1 MGKTIAIAN
10 QKGGVGKSVIAVN
23 LAEYAHGQGGRV
35 LVVDLD
41 PQGNTTRFFQDERAR
56 DGQGTSLLFHDGPS
70 PALVKV
76 RDRLWLLPADKAL
89 GDVEAQFDSDDAVVR
104 RPRAHLAR
112 WANDFDLVVIDTVPA
127 RSRRQIGA
135 LVAADVVVT
144 PIGLDK
150 GSFDGLFDLMEDI
163 DGVRKNLHSGLNH
176 AAILVNKF
184 RRVNAHQR
192 RNLEDLRSA
201 FGDRVLPTELDDRS
215 PVGAAFDAGVTVWHR
230 PSGDSAKKAAL
241 EFRTALD
248 AILQRAHA

>member
-23 LAEYAHGQGGRV
+23 LAAYAHEKGGRV

-41 PQGNTTRFFQDERAR
+41 GQGNTTRFFQEDRAP
-56 DGQGTSLLFHDGPS
+56 DGQGTSLLFQDGPS

-76 RDRLWLLPADKAL
+76 RERLWLLPADKAL
-89 GDVEAQFDSDDAVVR
+89 GDVDAQFESDDAIVR

-112 WANDFDLVVIDTVPA
+112 WAADFDLVVIDTVPA

-135 LVAADVVVT
+135 LVAADAVVT

-163 DGVRKNLHSGLNH
+163 EGVRRNLHSGLNH

-184 RRVNAHQR
+184 RRANAHQQ
-192 RNLEDLRSA
+192 RNLKDLRGA
-201 FGDRVLPTELDDRS
+201 FGERVLPTELDDRS
-215 PVGAAFDAGVTVWHR
+215 PVGAAFDSGSTVWHR
-230 PSGDSAKKAAL
+230 PTGDSARKAAL
-241 EFRTALD
+241 EFRAALQ
-248 AILQRAHA
+248 AILERSHP